1 MYIKFSYEMKEV
13 NAMEGVARYQVRL
26 LPHNVAWEE
35 EFQQVKNW
43 LERCWQQNVIDIQ
56 HVGSTAIKT
65 ICAKPILDIAVQL
78 HSIHLMDIPALV
90 QQGYEYRGLQGGNE
104 SHHLFVL
111 RSEQGLSLQHI
122 HCYDRNEK
130 GFYQL
135 VGFRDY
141 LNQHLE
147 EAKQYEMLKQKLAE
161 NYAENRAAYTKS
173 KEEFIQSIYEK
184 LAEINN
190 FCK

>member
-1 MYIKFSYEMKEV
+1 
-13 NAMEGVARYQVRL
+13 
-26 LPHNVAWEE
+26 
-35 EFQQVKNW
+35 
-43 LERCWQQNVIDIQ
+43 
-56 HVGSTAIKT
+56 
-65 ICAKPILDIAVQL
+65 
-78 HSIHLMDIPALV
+78 
-90 QQGYEYRGLQGGNE
+90 
-104 SHHLFVL
+104 VL